1 MAVGTYETTH
11 EKILESGRNMFLKN
25 GYERTNLRELC
36 KGAGITTGAYYR
48 HFPDKA
54 SLFAALVDPAV
65 KGIKEMYANSEVR
78 CFDYIEV
85 KNVKELFKVTDD
97 TVREFILF
105 VYNNFDC
112 FKLLLQ
118 CSDGTPYSS
127 FVNDMVELEVKDSLV
142 MLRIMQENGIEV
154 RQLNASEFHLLSHA
168 YYACIFEPVMHDY
181 TLEEALQR
189 TQILVE
195 FFTAGW
201 QKVLGL

>member
-1 MAVGTYETTH
+1 MEQ
-11 EKILESGRNMFLKN
+11 EKSVVSHYFKGGLTMFLRK

-54 SLFAALVDPAV
+54 SLFATLVEPAV
-65 KGIKEMYANSEVR
+65 KGIHEMYSNSEAQ
-78 CFDYIEV
+78 CFDFIKA
-85 KNVKELFKVTDD
+85 KNIKELFNVSDD
-97 TVREFILF
+97 TVREFISF
-105 VYNNFDC
+105 IYDNFDC

-127 FVNDMVELEVKDSLV
+127 FANDMVELEVQSSLE
-142 MLRIMQENGIEV
+142 MIRIMQENGIEV
-154 RQLNASEFHLLSHA
+154 QSLRESEFHLLNHA
-168 YYACIFEPVMHDY
+168 YFACIFESVIHDY
-181 TLEEALQR
+181 TLEEALQHSHL
-189 TQILVE
+189 LVE